1 MPDKDG
7 GLCKSPQV
15 GKNMFVGKT
24 GWSRGRGGGCHEKQL
39 EWKGGR
45 HRPGPRRR
53 EWGAQALTPTR
64 AVGARRVLSKGMT
77 GSDSHLTRVTG
88 FACGVG
94 VAWRGPGWRKGD
106 QVEGSRLEEGRPGGG
121 PCRSLWCVNV
131 FQKLLEREARP
142 LETVHFRAKPWKDI
156 KQLSVSLSLIPDG
169 DTRVPCT
176 LALRMSVHI

>member
-1 MPDKDG
+1 MSREAAGVEGRATSPGASAQRVGRPGSDPHQSSRGPQGFEQRHDRIG
-7 GLCKSPQV
+7 FTFNTCHGLC
-15 GKNMFVGKT
+15 M
-24 GWSRGRGGGCHEKQL
+24 W
-39 EWKGGR
+39 
-45 HRPGPRRR
+45 RRS
-53 EWGAQALTPTR
+53 GL
-64 AVGARRVLSKGMT
+64 
-77 GSDSHLTRVTG
+77 
-88 FACGVG
+88 
-94 VAWRGPGWRKGD
+94 
-106 QVEGSRLEEGRPGGG
+106 EGSRLEEGRPGGG